1 LSGVAIAGI
10 GWKLERMLDRDTLGW
25 SAGAFLTGVAVTS
38 GPWLLTTLALVLVR
52 LTSGGPMDA
61 VGQAERVITVVYAVV
76 IVLSAPI
83 DIILSR
89 FAADRVYER
98 RHDQIAAPLR
108 RVLALTL
115 LGFGAVGAG
124 AMAVL
129 APPIEVAIPGA
140 LLATVVGGQW
150 LLLSAAGG
158 LSSPNIILR
167 AFAFGA
173 PISVAAAL
181 GLSRIDELGQA
192 GHLIGFGL
200 GQAVTLA
207 LLLVGT
213 LRALPPEE
221 DDRASIAP
229 AFREYWLLAA
239 AAFAFH
245 GGLWIDKFLVWLRYD
260 SLDASGYASAAA
272 LAWLSV
278 VPGCA
283 FLFVQVETTFHR
295 RFRNFYDSLH
305 GGASLGQLDQQASDL
320 RREVGRTLRG
330 TAVIQICV
338 TVPCLL
344 AAPAI
349 ARTLGFQGAGASALP
364 WLVLGAAPQVMAL
377 SATLLLYY
385 FDYRGSAAIAAATQL
400 LGNGIATLAV
410 EATGGPLGA
419 GYAFSC
425 LASSVVAIVLLAAR
439 MTGLLERTFQEQPY
453 GLEV

>member
-1 LSGVAIAGI
+1 
-10 GWKLERMLDRDTLGW
+10 MLDRDTLGW

-52 LTSGGPMDA
+52 LTATGSMDE
-61 VGQAERVITVVYAVV
+61 VGMAERVITVVYAVV

-83 DIILSR
+83 DIVLSR

-108 RVLALTL
+108 RVLAVTV
-115 LGFGAVGAG
+115 LGFGAVGAA

-129 APPIEVAIPGA
+129 GPPLEVAIPGA
-140 LLATVVGGQW
+140 LLATVVGSQW

-173 PISVAAAL
+173 PMSVLGAL
-181 GLSRIDELGQA
+181 ALSRADVLGQS

-200 GQAVTLA
+200 GQALTLA

-229 AFREYWLLAA
+229 AFREYWLLAL

-260 SLDASGYASAAA
+260 GIDASGYASAAA
-272 LAWLSV
+272 IAWLSV

-295 RFRNFYDSLH
+295 RFRDFYDALH
-305 GGASLGQLDQQASDL
+305 GGATLSQLDQHASDL
-320 RREVGRTLRG
+320 GREVERTLRG
-330 TAVIQICV
+330 TAMVQACV
-338 TVPCLL
+338 TFPCML
-344 AAPAI
+344 AAPML
-349 ARTLGFQGAGASALP
+349 ARQLGFQGTGASALP
-364 WLVLGAAPQVMAL
+364 WLLLGAAPQVMAL

-385 FDYRGSAAIAAATQL
+385 FDYRGSAALAAATQL
-400 LGNGIATLAV
+400 IGNGIATLAV
-410 EATGGPLGA
+410 DVTGGPLGA
-419 GYAFSC
+419 GYAVSC
-425 LASSVVAIVLLAAR
+425 LASCVVAIFLLARR
-439 MTGLLERTFQEQPY
+439 MNGLLERTFQEQPY
-453 GLEV
+453 GLEA